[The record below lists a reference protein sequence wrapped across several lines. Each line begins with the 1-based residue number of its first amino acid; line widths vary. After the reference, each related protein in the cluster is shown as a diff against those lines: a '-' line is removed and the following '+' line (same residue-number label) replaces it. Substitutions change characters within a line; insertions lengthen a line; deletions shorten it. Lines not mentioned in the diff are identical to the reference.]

1 MTNNNS
7 IAHAFNSC
15 GTNIDN
21 NLLQNLK
28 NNGIQAF
35 FPVQQAVIPV
45 LLRHNTQS
53 ATIPRDICV
62 SAPTGSGKTI
72 SYAVPII
79 HILQRENCPTKRLR
93 ALILQ
98 PSRELALQVFNVIH
112 SLSFNTTVKA
122 EVATGQADYSTEKDS
137 LVPPETNYSIFARSL
152 DSYQSS
158 ESLGRS
164 NVDIMVCTPGRL
176 LEHLQRT
183 NGFTLQ
189 HLRFL
194 VLDEADRLLGNA
206 YHHWYCSFFSVT
218 LKYSCAFMY
227 ISRVRLLLQSSSSSS
242 AASMG
247 SGESSLSLVKS
258 GPSCRMQRLLFSATR
273 NYEHVTF

>member
-1 MTNNNS
+1 MDSNLNS
-7 IAHAFNSC
+7 IAHVFNSC
-15 GTNIDN
+15 GTNIEN
-21 NLLQNLK
+21 NLLQNLEG
-28 NNGIQAF
+28 NGIQTF
-35 FPVQQAVIPV
+35 FPVQQAVIPI

-72 SYAVPII
+72 SYALPII
-79 HILQRENCPTKRLR
+79 HILQRENGPTKRLR

-112 SLSFNTTVKA
+112 SLTFKTIVRA
-122 EVATGQADYSTEKDS
+122 EVATGQGDYSTEKDL
-137 LVPPETNYSIFARSL
+137 LVPPETNNSLFARSL
-152 DSYQSS
+152 DSCYSS
-158 ESLGRS
+158 DSLGRS
-164 NVDIMVCTPGRL
+164 NVDILVCTPGRL

-206 YHHWYCSFFSVT
+206 YHHWCMHFSQ
-218 LKYSCAFMY
+218 S
-227 ISRVRLLLQSSSSSS
+227 LL
-242 AASMG
+242 M
-247 SGESSLSLVKS
+247 
-258 GPSCRMQRLLFSATR
+258 
-273 NYEHVTF
+273 

>member
-1 MTNNNS
+1 MGSNLNS
-7 IAHAFNSC
+7 IAHVFKSC
-15 GTNIDN
+15 GTNIEN
-21 NLLQNLK
+21 SLLQNLEG
-28 NNGIQAF
+28 NGIQTF
-35 FPVQQAVIPV
+35 FPVQQAVIPI

-72 SYAVPII
+72 SYALPII
-79 HILQRENCPTKRLR
+79 HILQRENGPTKRLR

-112 SLSFNTTVKA
+112 SLTFKTAVRA
-122 EVATGQADYSTEKDS
+122 EVATGQGDYSTEKDL
-137 LVPPETNYSIFARSL
+137 LVPPETNYNLFTRSL
-152 DSYQSS
+152 DSCHSRD
-158 ESLGRS
+158 SLGRS
-164 NVDIMVCTPGRL
+164 NVDILVCTPGRL

-206 YHHWYCSFFSVT
+206 YHHWCMRFSQ
-218 LKYSCAFMY
+218 S
-227 ISRVRLLLQSSSSSS
+227 LL
-242 AASMG
+242 
-247 SGESSLSLVKS
+247 
-258 GPSCRMQRLLFSATR
+258 T
-273 NYEHVTF
+273 